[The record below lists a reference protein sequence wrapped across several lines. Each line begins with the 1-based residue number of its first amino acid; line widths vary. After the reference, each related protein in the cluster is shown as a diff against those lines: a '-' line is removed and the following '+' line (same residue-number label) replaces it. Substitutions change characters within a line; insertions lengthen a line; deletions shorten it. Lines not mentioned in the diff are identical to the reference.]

1 MTQVLSVSATT
12 AGYVTDTMKLKPIQK
27 GSRTNYVEQIN
38 QQIETKKD
46 IAKAEGI
53 SRSAIA
59 MLKDST
65 AIGLHFMRAG
75 EHKFPRASLEE
86 TKKAYRETEELAD
99 EENA

>member
-12 AGYVTDTMKLKPIQK
+12 AGYVTDTMKLRPIQK

-38 QQIETKKD
+38 QQIETKKET
-46 IAKAEGI
+46 AKTEGI

-65 AIGLHFMRAG
+65 AIGLHFMKAG

-86 TKKAYRETEELAD
+86 TKRAYRETEEMAD
-99 EENA
+99 EETA